1 MVTPDT
7 RGYGGKAMMLTK
19 SSALRGRAA
28 AFVLAASI
36 VAPAAAMEPPS
47 SPPPAPQAATRDDLL
62 RALVEHS
69 RFLAS
74 LDGGRLAGPGAEH
87 VQRLATAS
95 QFVLM
100 GESHGNEGVADFATA
115 LWRLLHPLGF
125 GHAAVET
132 DPWVAERLS
141 QQLREGGLEAWAD
154 YAVARGGA
162 PAAPFFTWTA
172 EARFAL
178 AVIDNT
184 RDSTQP
190 ALWGLDQVFMGSAAW
205 LLQELAMAAHSSQAR
220 AIAAELA
227 KSMSAGGLS
236 GLMLIGP
243 ERLAEL
249 RSALSTPADQ
259 GWRDFADALLL
270 SQEIYRPFTGGPG
283 EVTLAN
289 DQRERLMRR
298 QFVDYYGRAER
309 DGGKSPR
316 VLLKF
321 GANHLYRGA
330 SPVQV
335 QALGGFVSELAA
347 AGGGE
352 SLALLVL
359 CGPGGKAGDLSG
371 RSSDCGEELANGD
384 WSFLLPY
391 LDAKSPT
398 LFDLRTW
405 RLRPG
410 RIGHLPVEV
419 QRAVGSFDL
428 LVFVPGGAAA
438 AFLPGISPLQMP

>member
-1 MVTPDT
+1 
-7 RGYGGKAMMLTK
+7 MLTK
-19 SSALRGRAA
+19 SSAFRGRAA
-28 AFVLAASI
+28 AFVLAASF
-36 VAPAAAMEPPS
+36 ALPAAAIEPPS
-47 SPPPAPQAATRDDLL
+47 SPPLAAQDATRDDLL

-69 RFLAS
+69 RFLVAT
-74 LDGGRLAGPGAEH
+74 DQGGLTGPGAERL
-87 VQRLATAS
+87 QRLASGS

-125 GHAAVET
+125 GQAAIET

-141 QQLREGGLEAWAD
+141 RRLREGGLEAWAE
-154 YAVARGGA
+154 YSAERGGA
-162 PAAPFFTWTA
+162 PVAPFFTWTA
-172 EARFAL
+172 EARFAQ
-178 AVIDNT
+178 AVVDST
-184 RDSTQP
+184 RDSAQP

-205 LLQELAMAAHSSQAR
+205 LLQEVAQAAYAAQAR
-220 AIAAELA
+220 EIAAELA
-227 KSMSAGGLS
+227 KSASEGGLS
-236 GLMLIGP
+236 GLMLIAP
-243 ERLAEL
+243 ARLEEL
-249 RSALSTPADQ
+249 RAALSAPEDE

-270 SQEIYRPFTGGPG
+270 SQQIYRPFTGGPG

-298 QFVDYYGRAER
+298 QFVDYYER
-309 DGGKSPR
+309 VERVAGKPPR

-335 QALGGFVSELAA
+335 QALGGFVSEFAA
-347 AGGGE
+347 ARGGE

-359 CGPGGKAGDLSG
+359 CGPGGRSGDLSG
-371 RSSDCGEELANGD
+371 RSSDCGEELARGD

-391 LDAKSPT
+391 LDADSPT